1 VRILEMPCY
10 YVASNLPA
18 QFKAEDA
25 AEAEMRNLKNFEFFF
40 GFLKSFL
47 LGA

>member
-1 VRILEMPCY
+1 MPCY

-18 QFKAEDA
+18 QFNAEDA
-25 AEAEMRNLKNFEFFF
+25 AEADNAEFKEFEFFF